1 MEKEKVKKIFGKE
14 DWQQL
19 PYNELK
25 VAGID
30 IWFILALL
38 YIIVWLAFIAL
49 PILSQQL
56 FPVWTKISV
65 LIVSFGAG
73 VPLIVAAYL
82 VQFRKG
88 VK

>member
-1 MEKEKVKKIFGKE
+1 MEKEKVKKVFEKE
-14 DWQQL
+14 DWQQE
-19 PYNELK
+19 PYKELK
-25 VAGID
+25 LVGID

-38 YIIVWLAFIAL
+38 YIIIWLAFIAL

-56 FPVWTKISV
+56 FPVWTKISM

-82 VQFRKG
+82 VQFRKE

>member
-14 DWQQL
+14 DWQQV
-19 PYNELK
+19 PYKELK

-49 PILSQQL
+49 PVLNQQL